1 MKKVTALLLALAMVV
16 ALTACGNTAASDN
29 SVNTPAQVQSDT
41 ATQAPQ
47 EASTSDAWNFKIGI
61 MAHSVT
67 YGEENYRT
75 STGMVE
81 QYGSDKVIVD
91 TYPDVAE
98 QEIVISKVL
107 AMAADPEVKVIIFNI
122 ADAGTIAAITA
133 LKEVRD
139 DIITICGNPVE
150 DVEQIASVA
159 DLILMKD
166 HTNLAKNMVAAAAD
180 AGAKTFVH
188 YSFPRHMSSQVVAQ
202 RAEVFKAECD
212 ARGIT
217 YVEATTPD
225 PNGDSGVA
233 GTQQFILE
241 DIPLKVAE
249 YGKDTCFF
257 GTQSAMFE
265 PIIKAVCEEGA
276 LYFGQ
281 SDPSC
286 IDHFPGALGIQV
298 PEDKIG
304 NLDYMH
310 EQIAIK
316 VKELG
321 MEGRIGTWKQSVIS
335 MVINCAFDIGR
346 AYASGDITVPN
357 DFEFVSNL
365 FAEFGG
371 EGTTTNIYT
380 NTSGAEIS
388 NVILYCGGTIIY

>member
-1 MKKVTALLLALAMVV
+1 MKKVTALILVLVMVFSLV
-16 ALTACGNTAASDN
+16 ACGKAAPSDN
-29 SVNTPAQVQSDT
+29 S
-41 ATQAPQ
+41 
-47 EASTSDAWNFKIGI
+47 ASTSAPNQNSTMAQETQEVLSNDSWDFKIGI

-75 STGMVE
+75 STGLAE
-81 QYGSDKVIVD
+81 RYGTDRVIVD

-107 AMAADPEVKVIIFNI
+107 AMAADPKVKVIIFNI

-133 LKEVRD
+133 VKEVRD

-150 DVEQIASVA
+150 DVEQIAAVA

-166 HTNLAKNMVAAAAD
+166 HTNLAKNMVAAAAE

-202 RAEVFKAECD
+202 RAEVFKAECA

-217 YVEATTPD
+217 FVEATTPD

-257 GTQSAMFE
+257 GTQSSMFE
-265 PIIKAVCEEGA
+265 PLIKAVCEEGA
-276 LYFGQ
+276 LFFGQ
-281 SDPSC
+281 SDPTC
-286 IDHFPGALGIQV
+286 IDHFPGALGIKV

-304 NLDYMH
+304 DLDYMH
-310 EQIAIK
+310 EQIGKK

-321 MEGRIGTWKQSVIS
+321 MEGRIGTWRQSVIS
-335 MVINCAFDIGR
+335 MVINCGFDIGR
-346 AYASGDITVPN
+346 AYASGEISAVD
-357 DFEFVSNL
+357 DFDFVSKL

-371 EGTTTNIYT
+371 EGTTTSIYT
-380 NTSGAEIS
+380 NGSNDEIK
-388 NVILYCGGTIIY
+388 NVILYCGGTITY